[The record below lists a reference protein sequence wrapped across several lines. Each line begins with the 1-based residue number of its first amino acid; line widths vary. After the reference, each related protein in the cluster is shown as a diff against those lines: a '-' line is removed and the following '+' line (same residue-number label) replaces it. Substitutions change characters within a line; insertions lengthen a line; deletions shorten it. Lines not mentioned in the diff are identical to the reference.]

1 MPLTLVPPKAG
12 RTPNYRVRGTYLGQ
26 RVDRSAETRDKA
38 AAQRFLRALE
48 AAIERGAFA
57 DKPALTL
64 AAAITS
70 YVQAGG
76 ESRFLEPILR
86 HFGRGATAAEIDQA
100 AADAAATVIYPH
112 ATPATR
118 NRQFYTPL
126 SAVLKHAGIETK
138 IRRPKGAAGEA
149 RRTWLTPE
157 QFERVV
163 AAATEDD
170 LEFAALV
177 ILLCYTGLRLS
188 EALRLRCAD
197 IDLGQAMAACGR
209 TKNGDP
215 RGVHLPPRVVTALAN
230 HPRGLDRTG
239 RLFRWTKCGELYLL
253 AERVYARAGVDHG
266 GAPFHVLR
274 HTYGAWMTRA
284 GADLVGTGAWK
295 SPTAARA
302 YQHFVVTEEAR
313 KADALPGATI
323 KRK

>member
-1 MPLTLVPPKAG
+1 MPLKLVPPTPG
-12 RTPNYRVRGTYLGQ
+12 RSSYYRVRGTYLGR
-26 RVDRSAETRDKA
+26 RVDRSTEARDQA
-38 AAQRFLRALE
+38 TARRFLSALE

-100 AADAAATVIYPH
+100 AADAAATAIYPR

-126 SAVLKHAGIETK
+126 SAVLKHAAIETK

-149 RRTWLTPE
+149 RVTWLLPE
-157 QFERVV
+157 RFELV
-163 AAATEDD
+163 ASAAGEED

-188 EALRLRCAD
+188 EALSLRCEHL
-197 IDLGQAMAACGR
+197 DLGQAVAMCGR
-209 TKNGDP
+209 TKNGEP
-215 RGVHLPPRVVTALAN
+215 RGVYLPPRAVTALAN
-230 HPRGLDRTG
+230 HPRGLDRAG
-239 RLFRWTKCGELYLL
+239 RVFRWTKCGELYLL
-253 AERVYARAGVDHG
+253 AERVYARAGVDHS

-295 SPTAARA
+295 SATAARV